1 MIWILP
7 VRLSSVKYAAWQC
20 VLLPL
25 DFPEGGVYHSIMT
38 SRPYRCLVIF
48 VCLLY
53 ILLVLW
59 LWRWLSGVDIAQTC
73 GVEGLRDLQSLFPYM
88 AAGGSV
94 LMLLSLWQRGTQY
107 FWLAAG
113 AVMLWAFAEGVN
125 CICGHTDYAALPV
138 AMLIPCLLLY
148 LCGWVYAAA
157 RRQLTECLLLAL
169 YPPVA
174 LVSWLLSV

>member
-1 MIWILP
+1 
-7 VRLSSVKYAAWQC
+7 
-20 VLLPL
+20 
-25 DFPEGGVYHSIMT
+25 MT
-38 SRPYRCLVIF
+38 FRPYRCLVIS

-53 ILLVLW
+53 ILLVLRVW
-59 LWRWLSGVDIAQTC
+59 WWLSGVDVAQTC
-73 GVEGLRDLQSLFPYM
+73 EAEGLRELQRLFPYM
-88 AAGGSV
+88 AASGSV

-107 FWLAAG
+107 LWLGAG
-113 AVMLWAFAEGVN
+113 AVTLWAFADGMN

-138 AMLIPCLLLY
+138 AMLIPGLLLY

-174 LVSWLLSV
+174 VVSWLLSV